1 MTFRNFYTG
10 EFRGADRP
18 PPSIIFVIKFL
29 KYCRTTEKSVFV
41 VIQQSYGMSSIAR
54 IA

>member
-1 MTFRNFYTG
+1 MQWTFSNFYTG
-10 EFRGADRP
+10 DF
-18 PPSIIFVIKFL
+18 FVIKFL

>member
-1 MTFRNFYTG
+1 MQMTFSNYL
-10 EFRGADRP
+10 EGAEPP